1 MEAEYRMEEGKYA
14 FYLDGECLMTCEEVA
29 FLVDLGTN
37 GRLMHGEPGPVEA
50 RLQLMSAAF
59 RGAGFHKEA
68 DDLVV
73 IKGKFTLEEL
83 DKLVN
88 IADYPGRFY
97 RVLMAHGTRP
107 CEQCHGTGDVDSGG
121 TFPWGEPVTVPCACV
136 EACEDELVGGRA

>member
-73 IKGKFTLEEL
+73 IKGTE
-83 DKLVN
+83 
-88 IADYPGRFY
+88 FY
-97 RVLMAHGTRP
+97 DAKTAAERAERERALAAGATP
-107 CEQCHGTGDVDSGG
+107 SEVDAAAS
-121 TFPWGEPVTVPCACV
+121 PA
-136 EACEDELVGGRA
+136 R